1 MKHRQFRR
9 AGISIAFGVALL
21 AAGPRPA
28 HAVDVDPGEYEA
40 APPGTSFL
48 IGYGI
53 FDWYDRFVDRSGHS
67 VSDSHL
73 QTQTGILRPV
83 HFVDIFGIT
92 ADPQFFITYGWQD
105 NAKLDGTDL
114 EDASGFYD
122 VILAS
127 TFWLL
132 NDQEKKRW
140 FAITP
145 FLWLPV
151 GNYNHKQVLNMG
163 ENRWK
168 GALQLGFIQH
178 FAERWAIDVYGD
190 VTFYGDNDSFGRDKS
205 TLKQDPS
212 YQTQAWLRYYI
223 TPAWNVAPGY
233 SGTYGGKVSVGGN
246 GDNPARNLLSTETQ
260 QLRLATQYFFTPD
273 LQFEAQARTDVW
285 SEGGFRNYLGLHF
298 RILKVF

>member
-1 MKHRQFRR
+1 MRYREFRLTGV
-9 AGISIAFGVALL
+9 AVAFGAALL

-28 HAVDVDPGEYEA
+28 HAADVDPGEYEA

-48 IGYGI
+48 IGYGL
-53 FDWYDRFVDRSGHS
+53 FDWSNRFIDRSGNS
-67 VSDSHL
+67 VSDSNL
-73 QTQTGILRPV
+73 QQQTGILRPV

-92 ADPQFFITYGWQD
+92 ADPQVFVVYGWKN
-105 NAKLDGTDL
+105 NAQLDGTDL
-114 EDASGFYD
+114 KDASGFGD

-127 TFWLL
+127 TFWLI
-132 NDQEKKRW
+132 NEPEKKRW
-140 FAITP
+140 FGITP

-178 FAERWAIDVYGD
+178 FADKWALDLYGD
-190 VTFYGDNDSFGRDKS
+190 ATFYGDNDSFGRDRA
-205 TLKQDPS
+205 TLSQDPS
-212 YQTQAWLRYYI
+212 YQFQTWLRYYI
-223 TPAWNVAPGY
+223 TPNWNVAPGY
-233 SGTYGGKVSVGGN
+233 SGTWGGKVSVGGN
-246 GDNPARNLLSTETQ
+246 GNPANSLLSTEVQ